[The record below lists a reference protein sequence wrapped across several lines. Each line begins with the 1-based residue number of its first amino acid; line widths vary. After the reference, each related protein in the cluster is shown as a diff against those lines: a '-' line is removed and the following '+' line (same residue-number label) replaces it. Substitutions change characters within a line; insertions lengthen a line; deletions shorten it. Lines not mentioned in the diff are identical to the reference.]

1 MQFNAKRSQER
12 IDIAFP
18 CRLNA
23 ISPFF
28 TTSPSFKFLDIF
40 NFESKF
46 LKINSANLIP
56 AIIPLS
62 FINKFALL
70 YLILLILAKD
80 VWSPLPKSSFS
91 AFFINSFISLIC
103 IYWFKYFFGLCN

>member
-18 CRLNA
+18 SKINA

-28 TTSPSFKFLDIF
+28 TTSPSLKFLDIF
-40 NFESKF
+40 NFESKL
-46 LKINSANLIP
+46 LKINSASLIP
-56 AIIPLS
+56 AMIPLS

-70 YLILLILAKD
+70 SLFLLIL
-80 VWSPLPKSSFS
+80 PKM
-91 AFFINSFISLIC
+91 
-103 IYWFKYFFGLCN
+103 FGLHT